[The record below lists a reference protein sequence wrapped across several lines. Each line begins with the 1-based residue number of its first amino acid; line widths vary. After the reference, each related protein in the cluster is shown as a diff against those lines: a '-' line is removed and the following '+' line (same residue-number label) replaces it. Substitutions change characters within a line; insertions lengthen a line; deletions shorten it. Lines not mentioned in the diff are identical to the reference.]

1 LPLGYKTGGRKAGTP
16 NRTTSETRQAVAYVV
31 DQNIDKLSEW
41 LSSVAEGV
49 KVKKIDSSMNEREEY
64 IVPPNPAK
72 AFLLLHSLLE
82 FHIPKL
88 GRLDVAKETEP
99 LDSSANL
106 GVFNELLLS
115 LKKERQLNDY

>member
-1 LPLGYKTGGRKAGTP
+1 LPLGYKTGGRKVGTP
-16 NRTTSETRQAVAYVV
+16 NRVTAETRQVIAYVV

-41 LSSVAEGV
+41 LISVAEGV
-49 KVKKIDSSMNEREEY
+49 KVKKVDSSMNERDEY

-72 AFLLLHSLLE
+72 AFFLLHSLLE

-88 GRLDVAKETEP
+88 GRLEVAKEAEC

-106 GVFNELLLS
+106 GVFNELLLN